1 MEIWRAAFQV
11 EQMHCL
17 FRAGRYFANHNP
29 WPSWLDVGV
38 LDIQKNLPCDIDIKP
53 SVARGYWILT
63 RVVPEDIRY

>member
-1 MEIWRAAFQV
+1 MEQIHF
-11 EQMHCL
+11 L
-17 FRAGRYFANHNP
+17 FRAGRYFVNHNP
-29 WPSWLDVGV
+29 WPPWLDVGV